1 MTTQNRIP
9 TEKHLG
15 SQTADAEDAPRG
27 SVLLVEPQHA
37 HREFLDQNPYVS
49 TVLLRIT
56 HVQTLVNRGETAD
69 TYFEDDVTVI
79 TSTTI
84 NDRRLAQLGWQEE
97 LELIKEFEPDYHIP
111 CDYPV
116 YKAWDEG
123 RRKQHILDCLEGTI
137 WIADRLED
145 TGTQV
150 IPLLKGETPEE
161 REYCYKVFEE
171 QLGTNYCVFYG
182 TQYFTAGVGF
192 YKLLE
197 DIQKVVSE
205 APQLQI
211 LLMGLQYP
219 GWLEELPPQVVAA
232 AGQRWI
238 RHSQLR
244 DVSWKQAQENYGEL
258 DQEIESALE
267 TGQAPLGIWS
277 PSNEVTA

>member
-1 MTTQNRIP
+1 MATHNHTHAEN
-9 TEKHLG
+9 HLE
-15 SQTADAEDAPRG
+15 SQTANAEEAPRG

-37 HREFLDQNPYVS
+37 HREFLNQNPHVS
-49 TVLLRIT
+49 TVLLRII
-56 HVQTLVNRGETAD
+56 HVQTLINRGETAD
-69 TYFEDDVTVI
+69 TYFEDDVTVV

-84 NDRRLAQLGWQEE
+84 NDRRLSQLGWQEE

-116 YKAWDEG
+116 YKAWDG
-123 RRKQHILDCLEGTI
+123 DRRKQHIIDCLEGTI
-137 WIADRLED
+137 WMAERMED
-145 TGTQV
+145 TRARV

-161 REYCYKVFEE
+161 REYCYKVFKE
-171 QLGTNYCVFYG
+171 QLSTNYCVFYG

-197 DIQKVVSE
+197 DIQKVASE
-205 APQLQI
+205 APHLQI

-219 GWLEELPPQVVAA
+219 GWLKELPPQVVAA

-238 RHSQLR
+238 RQSQLR
-244 DVSWKQAQENYGEL
+244 SVSWGQAQENYEKL
-258 DQEIESALE
+258 DREIETALE

-277 PSNEVTA
+277 PSSEVIA